1 MNFLKGYRT
10 IIFNVAV
17 ILAGLAEVADVI
29 SIVAPGSEPLVL
41 LIVGIANLVLR
52 YLTDTKVGESEPK
65 TEN

>member
-17 ILAGLAEVADVI
+17 ILAGLAEITDVI
-29 SIVAPGSEPLVL
+29 SIVVPGSEPLVL

-52 YLTDTKVGESEPK
+52 YFTDTKVGNS
-65 TEN
+65 TTN